1 MVDVISIPSQVY
13 SINLEYIVPLVGPLQ
28 MGSLYAPFRMGYVLA
43 FSIEKKKKNTI
54 LMTFYSL
61 FYVYSCSFTYS
72 PVGIMSL

>member
-43 FSIEKKKKNTI
+43 FSIEKKKKI
-54 LMTFYSL
+54 LS
-61 FYVYSCSFTYS
+61 
-72 PVGIMSL
+72 